1 MEVHSHGVGVVLG
14 CVVLLLHCH
23 CAPAQPP
30 SSPFVDFLHS
40 YISDETFQGDDSLAV
55 GDAGVHWTDSYT
67 MWCFNPV
74 SDDLGIP
81 VPTSAYYNRI
91 PPVPNYVAVSCL
103 APTPVRFKDN
113 ATSSSVFSFSS
124 KFVVRLGLGSFSN
137 GAAQGGYNDFV
148 RNGLQGFTFA
158 LLPDYNQSGAG
169 RGGYLGLLNES
180 SNGNNNSHT
189 VAVEFDFVQNPEFA
203 DPNGGF
209 HLGLNINSMN
219 SSAWSYFD
227 GVPAGNG
234 VGTLQVW
241 IEYDGATQTLNV
253 TTLDIS
259 DRTCPVSDAKRP
271 SEPVTPY
278 YNTSEIWNSLSRRVD
293 LSSVLNE
300 HMYVG
305 FTSSFATDYGIV
317 WDIRSWSFR
326 TSSSPAPS
334 AALPCHQDPFRIELF
349 SILAGLFAGS
359 VVYAVVYAFYSRRAE
374 RRGWRFNV
382 DAGELGASDPH
393 EFTYRELALAT
404 DNFDPKRALG
414 RGGFGSVYKGFLPG
428 NQQDVAVKR
437 VSPESKQGEREF
449 MAEVVIIGKLRHR
462 NLVRLQ
468 GWCHEKG
475 ELLLVY
481 DYMPQ
486 GSLDKLLFANR
497 PITCPEAFPDQGLEL
512 QPLDTNAVVKFPW
525 ERRYVEQP

>member
-1 MEVHSHGVGVVLG
+1 LN
-14 CVVLLLHCH
+14 
-23 CAPAQPP
+23 
-30 SSPFVDFLHS
+30 S
-40 YISDETFQGDDSLAV
+40 YKTSQTQFTSGRAHTL
-55 GDAGVHWTDSYT
+55 DSYS
-67 MWCFNPV
+67 MECLYPV
-74 SDDLGIP
+74 SDDLGLHVYP
-81 VPTSAYYNRI
+81 YYPYYTLI
-91 PPVPNYVAVSCL
+91 PPVPKNITASCL
-103 APTPVRFKDN
+103 APTPIRFKDN
-113 ATSSSVFSFSS
+113 ATSNSVFSFSS
-124 KFVVRLGLGSFSN
+124 KFVVRLGLGSYSY
-137 GAAQGGYNDFV
+137 GAAQGGYNDHI

-158 LLPDYNQSGAG
+158 ILPYFNQSGAG

-180 SNGNNNSHT
+180 SNGDNNSHT

-227 GVPAGNG
+227 GVPAGDG

-241 IEYDGATQTLNV
+241 IEYDGSTKTLNV

-271 SEPVTPY
+271 TEPVTPY
-278 YNTSEIWNSLSRRVD
+278 YNTSEVWNSLSRKVD

-300 HMYVG
+300 QMYVG
-305 FTSSFATDYGIV
+305 FTSSFATDYTNVV
-317 WDIRSWSFR
+317 WNILSCSFR
-326 TSSSPAPS
+326 TSSSTSAPASS
-334 AALPCHQDPFRIELF
+334 AAMPCHKDPFRIKLF
-349 SILAGLFAGS
+349 SILAGLFAVS
-359 VVYAVVYAFYSRRAE
+359 VVYAVAYAFYSRWAE

-428 NQQDVAVKR
+428 NRQDVAAKR

-497 PITCPEAFPDQGLEL
+497 PINCPEAFPDQGLEL
-512 QPLDTNAVVKFPW
+512 QALDTNAVVRFPW
-525 ERRYVEQP
+525 AKRYVEQP